1 MSFIEA
7 LFRSFYSITYG
18 TQLNTQIMWLME
30 TQCSHSYKVK
40 FKLGLLF
47 TTMWNVPPFSS
58 QPGSNPDFMT
68 NVPGKYSRST
78 LILTRKKMNEGMT
91 NLEH

>member
-7 LFRSFYSITYG
+7 LFRSFYSIRYG
-18 TQLNTQIMWLME
+18 TQLNTQIMWLLE

-40 FKLGLLF
+40 FKFGLLS
-47 TTMWNVPPFSS
+47 TTMWNVPTFSS
-58 QPGSNPDFMT
+58 QPGSISDFMT
-68 NVPGKYSRST
+68 NVPGKYSGYT
-78 LILTRKKMNEGMT
+78 LILARKKMNEGMT